1 MKMKR
6 YLSLIQT
13 AFISFFLVYA
23 WDSSSSQAGS
33 CEQAILNLNGLARAA
48 TENAEFSNSQAHRS
62 LFQAYRT
69 QFLGKQWTG
78 RTLEDVMSIVEKH
91 PELFASKPEVRE
103 RILTLEQRNYE
114 PPQSLRD
121 VIKRLKNSAHQFQA
135 QLFQPEANIGFWQ
148 RLLLPL
154 QKESLSGLN
163 RQEKKAKQQEHKA
176 QFREYFDQVL
186 TPKDREILTDDSRP
200 YQEKTTIIYRILN
213 RIRNQMIEEGK
224 DVKNIS
230 QAMVDLVHTSG
241 FRNPHYISMLKSP
254 NALDQIKGLE
264 QILNERDA
272 IAMKLNFEGHFSELT
287 SSLNVDHPTGST
299 KNEKFVQVLSDI
311 QKEIQNSPYT
321 IVGNQVLRVRT
332 LSLQESPFSGCLGGT
347 DCATNTYFELALD
360 PNFIYFTLTDT
371 EFTSSGQITVV
382 LGTAYSQK
390 ERSSIKIAFVD
401 KIQNVQQMMV
411 LPMLEAIRLSVEE
424 LGYRLSLPINVGGF
438 AYGISNM
445 DTIRAYIDS
454 EVNPLFTHQL
464 ENFKPHES
472 HYDFYKGYSRA
483 YSEPKLLEFERQEG
497 NFKIEVGETHTRSKI
512 PEDLKIED
520 LFKEVLSLKDSKKE
534 EDIIQFMSHLRLL
547 TRIEEL
553 GLPQDFAETYLRLKI
568 EDRQISFTVRKK
580 ALYTLI
586 DLEKMK
592 EKDILRLVTE
602 EFSEKEQIEIVG
614 EMSNWLNSN
623 ERYKRRFINK
633 FSYEFLKLHIEEGFQ
648 SSFQSII
655 FDMLSRN
662 LEFKNNVLLKAVD
675 QENKRVMD
683 YLIEDIT
690 LEQFGEFSYN
700 TLEVI
705 IPFYM
710 NRMKS
715 LGLELLKT
723 EVHSFKGRV
732 LIVIMPYLTKKQK
745 DWVTFEQF
753 QTTDSYS
760 SKEKEEFAQY
770 YIAPQLNQAQIQSLR
785 RQNLSVLIPYLT
797 NKQKNWITFEQ
808 FQTMPWYS
816 SKEKKEELVQ
826 YIAPKLNQAEFK
838 V

>member
-13 AFISFFLVYA
+13 ALICFFLSYA
-23 WDSSSSQAGS
+23 WASSSSQAVS

-48 TENAEFSNSQAHRS
+48 TENAEFSNSQAHNR
-62 LFQAYRT
+62 LFQFYRT
-69 QFLGKQWTG
+69 QFLGEKDTN
-78 RTLEDVMSIVEKH
+78 RTLADVMSIVEAY
-91 PELFASKPEVRE
+91 PELFASTPEVRE
-103 RILTLEQRNYE
+103 QILTLEQRNYE
-114 PPQSLRD
+114 PPQSLRG
-121 VIKRLKNSAHQFQA
+121 VIKRLENSAHQFQA
-135 QLFQPEANIGFWQ
+135 QLFQAEANLGFWQ

-163 RQEKKAKQQEHKA
+163 RQEKKAKQKEHKA
-176 QFREYFDQVL
+176 RFREYFDQAL
-186 TPKDREILTDDSRP
+186 TPKDRETLTDDSIP
-200 YQEKTTIIYRILN
+200 YQEKTIIVYKILD

-287 SSLNVDHPTGST
+287 STLNVDHPTGST
-299 KNEKFVQVLSDI
+299 KNEKFVQILSDI

-321 IVGNQVLRVRT
+321 IAGNHVLRVRA
-332 LSLQESPFSGCLGGT
+332 LSLQESPFRGCLGGA
-347 DCATNTYFELALD
+347 DCATNIYFELALD

-382 LGTAYSQK
+382 LGTAHSQK
-390 ERSSIKIAFVD
+390 ERDSIKIAFVD
-401 KIQNVQQMMV
+401 KIQNVQQVMI
-411 LPMLEAIRLSVEE
+411 LPMLEAIRLSLEE
-424 LGYRLSLPINVGGF
+424 LGYSLGLPMNVGDHN
-438 AYGISNM
+438 GISNM
-445 DTIRAYIDS
+445 DTIGAYIDS

-464 ENFKPHES
+464 ENFKPHEN

-483 YSEPKLLEFERQEG
+483 YSEPKLLEFERQEDG
-497 NFKIEVGETHTRSKI
+497 FTIEVGEIHTRSKI

-520 LFKEVLSLKDSKKE
+520 LFKDVLSLKDSEKE
-534 EDIIQFMSHLRLL
+534 EDILQFMSHLRLL

-553 GLPQDFAETYLRLKI
+553 GLPEGFAETYLRLKI
-568 EDRQISFTVRKK
+568 EDRQMSFKVRKK

-592 EKDILRLVTE
+592 EKDFLRLVTE

-614 EMSNWLNSN
+614 EMSNWFDSN
-623 ERYKRRFINK
+623 ERYKRRFIK
-633 FSYEFLKLHIEEGFQ
+633 GFSYEFLKLHIEEGFRF
-648 SSFQSII
+648 SSQSII
-655 FDMLSRN
+655 FDMISRN
-662 LEFKNNVLLKAVD
+662 LKFKHRVLLEALE
-675 QENKRVMD
+675 QNNKRVMD

-690 LEQFGEFSYN
+690 LEQFGAFSYN
-700 TLEVI
+700 ALEVI

-710 NRMKS
+710 NKMKS

-723 EVHSFKGRV
+723 EVQSFIVQV
-732 LIVIMPYLTKKQK
+732 LIAIMPYLTKKQK
-745 DWVTFEQF
+745 DWITFEQF
-753 QTTDSYS
+753 QTLSWSWYL
-760 SKEKEEFAQY
+760 SKEKKEELAY
-770 YIAPQLNQAQIQSLR
+770 YIAPQLNQAEVQSLGR
-785 RQNLSVLIPYLT
+785 KDLSVLIPHLT
-797 NKQKNWITFEQ
+797 NEQKSWVTFQQ
-808 FQTMPWYS
+808 FQTLPILCRFRNSVGFLKSRFY
-816 SKEKKEELVQ
+816 KR
-826 YIAPKLNQAEFK
+826 
-838 V
+838 